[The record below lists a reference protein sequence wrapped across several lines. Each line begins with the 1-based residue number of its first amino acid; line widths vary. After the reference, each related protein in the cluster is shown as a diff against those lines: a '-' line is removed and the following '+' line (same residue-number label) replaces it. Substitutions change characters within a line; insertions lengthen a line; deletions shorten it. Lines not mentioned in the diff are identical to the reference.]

1 MTTTRPTEII
11 NNQPDAAGRKVRIL
25 LVPGFV
31 VDTYSSIEQS
41 MVELSAK
48 PGPDIELLW
57 LVPDIKS
64 KYNQFSRPENRHKMN
79 EPVWVTHL
87 RQHGIPYVVGNVSK
101 YNLLSNF
108 MLFRDVFRKNRIDAV
123 YTHFGIE
130 RFWTAFFGK
139 LFGKVVIWHERWH
152 SLGTRFVLPKRLFY
166 RFFVDEFI
174 AVSDFI
180 KSTLPRGKRVRA
192 TIPGTRVN
200 VPIVFDQN
208 EKSERRRKLHIP
220 VDAKVVIM
228 VANFRAW
235 KRHMLALE
243 ICGQVLKKRA
253 DVFFVFLGDGEVR
266 SPFLAKAKSMGIE
279 SHIIAPGYV
288 DNVNDYFAISDIS
301 ILTSHYEPFGNVVLE
316 AMRYAMPVV
325 SFDKGGPA
333 EMIRH
338 GETGFLAKEAD
349 PSEFAKRVLELVE
362 DERLRTSLGEK
373 GRQVAQLEYSR
384 EAALER
390 VSAWLKDSV
399 LEHRKSSPHSA

>member
-1 MTTTRPTEII
+1 MTNTSHTKII
-11 NNQPDAAGRKVRIL
+11 NNQPVAAGRKVRIL
-25 LVPGFV
+25 LVPGFI

-48 PGPDIELLW
+48 PGPDIEILW
-57 LVPDIKS
+57 LVPDMSS
-64 KYNQFSRPENRHKMN
+64 KYNRFSRPENRHKMN

-123 YTHFGIE
+123 YTHFGFE

-152 SLGTRFVLPKRLFY
+152 SLGTRYAFPKQLFY

-174 AVSDFI
+174 AVSEFI
-180 KSTLPRGKRVRA
+180 KNTLPRGKRVRA

-200 VPIVFDQN
+200 VPIVSDQN

-220 VDAKVVIM
+220 ADAKVVIM

-243 ICGQVLKKRA
+243 ICGQVLQKRD

-266 SPFLAKAKSMGIE
+266 SPFLAKAKSMGIDN
-279 SHIIAPGYV
+279 HIMAPGYA
-288 DNVNDYFAISDIS
+288 DNVNDYFAISDIG

-316 AMRYAMPVV
+316 AMRYALPVV

-349 PSEFAKRVLELVE
+349 PGEFANRVLELVE
-362 DERLRTSLGEK
+362 DERLCTTLGKK

-399 LEHRKSSPHSA
+399 LEHRKSLPHSA